1 MNHLS
6 VKQQLKQPLEAC
18 CIQACAHTSVQ
29 YLVMCALLLC
39 CAVPCCCAG
48 LCALQVSSIVVASTG
63 LPVFQAGAAAASS
76 SWWLSR
82 CFGMCFRAGLTFCV
96 IAFAFYHMPWRYMAA
111 VAFVY
116 AACNSLTTPGY
127 CRSAMAMHSGLR
139 PHADF
144 SVLQRAA
151 VVLDTLVG
159 QGQQQQPLQQQ
170 LPQEADLQH
179 VTAAGGGAGGGADS
193 PWEATASL
201 LLAAC
206 SADVLQDNPAKQQ
219 ACHHAL
225 VGQCQATLCTLK

>member
-1 MNHLS
+1 ML
-6 VKQQLKQPLEAC
+6 
-18 CIQACAHTSVQ
+18 
-29 YLVMCALLLC
+29 
-39 CAVPCCCAG
+39 
-48 LCALQVSSIVVASTG
+48 
-63 LPVFQAGAAAASS
+63 
-76 SWWLSR
+76 
-82 CFGMCFRAGLTFCV
+82 FRTGLTFCV
-96 IAFAFYHMPWRYMAA
+96 MAFAFYHMPWRYMAA

-116 AACNSLTTPGY
+116 ATCNSLTAPRY

-144 SVLQRAA
+144 RVLQVAA

-170 LPQEADLQH
+170 LPQEPDLQH
-179 VTAAGGGAGGGADS
+179 LGAAGGAGGGDDS
-193 PWEATASL
+193 TWKATASL

-225 VGQCQATLCTLK
+225 VGQCQATLSTLK

>member
-1 MNHLS
+1 
-6 VKQQLKQPLEAC
+6 
-18 CIQACAHTSVQ
+18 
-29 YLVMCALLLC
+29 
-39 CAVPCCCAG
+39 
-48 LCALQVSSIVVASTG
+48 
-63 LPVFQAGAAAASS
+63 
-76 SWWLSR
+76 
-82 CFGMCFRAGLTFCV
+82 
-96 IAFAFYHMPWRYMAA
+96 
-111 VAFVY
+111 
-116 AACNSLTTPGY
+116 
-127 CRSAMAMHSGLR
+127 MHSGLR